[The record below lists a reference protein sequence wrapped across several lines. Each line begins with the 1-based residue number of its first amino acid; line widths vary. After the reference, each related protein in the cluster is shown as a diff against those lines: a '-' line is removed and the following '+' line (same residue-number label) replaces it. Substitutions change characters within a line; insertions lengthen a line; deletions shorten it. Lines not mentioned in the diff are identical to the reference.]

1 MVLLAFKTY
10 ARSRRAKIEKTSGLS
25 GRLLTQLLVQMWRD
39 MDEESRF
46 EWKILRARKKYLK
59 NERRIAIRRCKDLLR
74 HQEDAETVDERLDHA
89 DRIFRYLATAPGQRL
104 VYSHSRLH
112 RVIVGKLREFQAEG
126 VDSVPR
132 WAKGLGIT
140 L

>member
-59 NERRIAIRRCKDLLR
+59 NERRIAIRRCKVRQIEYFD
-74 HQEDAETVDERLDHA
+74 
-89 DRIFRYLATAPGQRL
+89 
-104 VYSHSRLH
+104 
-112 RVIVGKLREFQAEG
+112 
-126 VDSVPR
+126 
-132 WAKGLGIT
+132 
-140 L
+140 